1 MLLKEAFNSGMSGS
15 INSALNLPLFY
26 LWFIIV
32 YSYYTLDVR
41 SCLKLQSIKY

>member
-1 MLLKEAFNSGMSGS
+1 MLLKEAFNSGMSDS

-26 LWFIIV
+26 VWFIV

-41 SCLKLQSIKY
+41 SYLKLQSIKY